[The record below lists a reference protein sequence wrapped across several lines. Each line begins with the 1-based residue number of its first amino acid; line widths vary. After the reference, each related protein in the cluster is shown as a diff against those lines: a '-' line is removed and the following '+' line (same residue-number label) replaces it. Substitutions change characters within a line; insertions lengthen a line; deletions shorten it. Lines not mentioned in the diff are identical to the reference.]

1 MAPVAKKKSK
11 KKAEIFIKLQI
22 KGGSANPAPPIGPAL
37 GQRGVNI
44 KKFCDEFNAAT
55 QDKKGDT
62 LPVIISVFADK
73 SFEFLIKEPPVP
85 NLILKASG
93 LSKGAGE
100 TGKEIVGKISKAQ
113 IQEIAK
119 RKLQDMNAR
128 SLEAAM
134 KMVAGTAVSMG
145 IEVVE

>member
-1 MAPVAKKKSK
+1 MAPVAKKKTK
-11 KKAEIFIKLQI
+11 KKVEFTVKLQI

-44 KKFCDEFNAAT
+44 KKFCDEFNAAS
-55 QDKKGDT
+55 QDKKGKI
-62 LPVIISVFADK
+62 LPVVISIFGDK
-73 SFEFLIKEPPVP
+73 SFEFVIKESPVP
-85 NLILKASG
+85 NLILEYSG
-93 LSKGAGE
+93 ITKGAKE
-100 TGKEIVGKISKAQ
+100 TGKETVGKITQSQ
-113 IQEIAK
+113 ISEIAK